1 MEEPRKPRVNLPAE
15 LTQWAARVAC
25 FLSRTQAPV
34 LPLYRAQVTWG
45 GHRPRCRER
54 RGRGEEGEGS
64 ARCRASP
71 PALASPETRRAPPA
85 GSAAPPPHPPRR
97 SGASPGRRLTARR
110 PRQARFRFPWPEGRA
125 GTRVSPRCP
134 ALPCPAAG
142 PAGQWHGAAERA
154 GDRRLPRPR

>member
-85 GSAAPPPHPPRR
+85 GSAAPPLTLPAAPGRLPGAGSRHDARGGPG
-97 SGASPGRRLTARR
+97 SASPG
-110 PRQARFRFPWPEGRA
+110 PRGGPGPGSLRG
-125 GTRVSPRCP
+125 